1 MPDSILVTGA
11 AGFAGGHLLD
21 LLTDEG
27 DRVVAWHRPDGP
39 LPASGGGTASAKVSW
54 QPVDLLDR
62 EAVYRTLEELRP
74 SAVYHCAGAA
84 HVGRSWES
92 TTSTFAVNVRGT
104 HHLFEGLRRA
114 GIRARVV
121 LPSSAL
127 VYASAD
133 VALTE
138 DHELLPRS
146 PYALSKLAQEMVG
159 QHAMSGDLHVTIA
172 RAFNHLGPRQ
182 DPHFAASGFARRIA
196 DIEAGRWEA
205 EIAVGNLNARRD
217 LTDVRDTIRAYRLI
231 LERGASGRAFN
242 RRPAR
247 HAAGS
252 CARSDSRS
260 RGHRPLPSERH
271 TSPRRRPVADFSGAR
286 LAASNPARPHPRR
299 FARVLAGAF
308 GHGCLTR
315 PQQPGHHR
323 QRTKGE
329 NVRPLRPEPAPSH
342 DSRYRERR

>member
-1 MPDSILVTGA
+1 MPDPILVTGA

-27 DRVVAWHRPDGP
+27 DRVVAWHRPDGT
-39 LPASGGGTASAKVSW
+39 LPASSGGTASAKVSW

-62 EAVYRTLEELRP
+62 EAVYRTIEELRP

-159 QHAMSGDLHVTIA
+159 QHAMSSDLHVTIA

-231 LERGASGRAFN
+231 LERGASGRAYN
-242 RRPAR
+242 VCSGHATSIGDLLDMLLARARVPIRVRVDTVRYRPNDIPVLVGDRSRISAELGWQPQIPLDR
-247 HAAGS
+247 TLDDLLEFWR
-252 CARSDSRS
+252 ARSAS
-260 RGHRPLPSERH
+260 
-271 TSPRRRPVADFSGAR
+271 
-286 LAASNPARPHPRR
+286 AA
-299 FARVLAGAF
+299 
-308 GHGCLTR
+308 
-315 PQQPGHHR
+315 
-323 QRTKGE
+323 
-329 NVRPLRPEPAPSH
+329 
-342 DSRYRERR
+342 